1 MSFQEMYISSQNL
14 GYLMTK
20 IYLVVGIVLAVIFVS
35 LAIFFLFRKKKY
47 TERVIGTVTNIPNCN
62 SNGCS
67 ELIVDYKYNDKNLN
81 VDFIKPH
88 PDLGLNYSQGQTIPI
103 YVNPQTEKASLHEDL
118 GSKSLSIFLI
128 VLAVIILGISIFM
141 FWIVRKNNMAAAVT
155 GPVSLFRFI

>member
-1 MSFQEMYISSQNL
+1 MSFQEMYKSSQNL

-20 IYLVVGIVLAVIFVS
+20 IYLVVAIVLAVVFVI
-35 LAIFFLFRKKKY
+35 LAIFLLFRERKY
-47 TERVIGTVTNIPNCN
+47 TERVVGIVTNIPNCN

-88 PDLGLNYSQGQTIPI
+88 PDLGLNYSQGQPIPI
-103 YVNPQTEKASLHEDL
+103 YVNPKTEKASLHEDL
-118 GSKSLSIFLI
+118 GSKPLSIFLI
-128 VLAVIILGISIFM
+128 VLAIIILGISIFM